1 MQNRVKPIHY
11 VFKNGLKVTIPF
23 LFFYVIFA
31 FTPVEL
37 FDDFFEFKKIMSPTD
52 FISTILGV
60 IATIISITVA
70 IIILSFE
77 TFKHK
82 AGEYATEYFGSIKWL
97 HYLVALYITSI
108 LLIFFS
114 FIHIS
119 REGSDYVNLLYFN
132 TYLFITTLGLLL
144 VFSYK
149 LFQSISVSELIAY
162 YYSRLSVKDIIAN
175 RGQYGSPGSI
185 KEALAN
191 PLFILEDLGLSY
203 VRKGDFV
210 AANFIY
216 SKISDKIIEEIKGA
230 DDNDCRQYLNS
241 LSKVYYNVIPE
252 AIHQNND
259 VLLSEIWEWH
269 YIIHSSLGIKRAS
282 VFWNY
287 YSNFG
292 CSYYKIL
299 VQNGKYDHSEEFFK
313 SVSILFYNDDF
324 EELFPDEK
332 LILSFALYYQ
342 EEYIN
347 LYGKPEMLNENNY
360 TDHAWEDFIK
370 AYVTIYYTCG
380 EFNLETNNERGLIA
394 VIHSLSRHIKFSHT
408 SSSAPLKSLYV
419 YRVFYS
425 IIRELLDR
433 GIDRDIFRND
443 TDKILRD
450 INPLTG
456 IGLMDKVLYER
467 LVLTEYCNLLIF
479 LQRNGITSHYIFG
492 GLTFGPMVLTG
503 ELGALAHRYLYG
515 YKKDENMIGCLETIV
530 EVFEVLKED
539 LERDLT
545 SGKSQGLHFQ
555 LRERLKEISIRLSTS
570 QTTDVRLTQM
580 NRKLNT
586 LIRIMTRIRKDKG
599 IE

>member
-1 MQNRVKPIHY
+1 M
-11 VFKNGLKVTIPF
+11 FKNGLKVTIPL
-23 LFFYVIFA
+23 LFFYAIFA
-31 FTPVEL
+31 FTPIEL

-60 IATIISITVA
+60 LATIISITVA

-175 RGQYGSPGSI
+175 RGQYGSPGLI

-216 SKISDKIIEEIKGA
+216 SKISDKIIDEIKGA
-230 DDNDCRQYLNS
+230 DDNNCRQYLNY

-259 VLLSEIWEWH
+259 VLLSEIWGWH
-269 YIIHSSLGIKRAS
+269 YRIHSSLGIKRAS
-282 VFWNY
+282 IFWDY
-287 YSNFG
+287 YSGFG

-299 VQNGKYDHSEEFFK
+299 IQNGKYDYSEEFFK
-313 SVSILFYNDDF
+313 TTSFLFYNYDF
-324 EELFPDEK
+324 KKLYPDEK

-342 EEYIN
+342 KEYIN
-347 LYGKPEMLNENNY
+347 LYGKPEMLNEDNY
-360 TDHAWEDFIK
+360 TDRAWEDFIK
-370 AYVTIYYTCG
+370 AYVRIYYTCG

-394 VIHSLSRHIKFSHT
+394 VIHSMSNHIKFRNT

-419 YRVFYS
+419 YGAFYP
-425 IIRELLDR
+425 IIGELLDR
-433 GIDRDIFRND
+433 GIDRGIFRND

-456 IGLMDKVLYER
+456 IGLTGKVLYER
-467 LVLTEYCNLLIF
+467 HVLTEYCNLLIF
-479 LQRNGITSHYIFG
+479 LQRNGITSHYILG
-492 GLTFGPMVLTG
+492 GLTYGPMVLPG
-503 ELGALAHRYLYG
+503 ELGALVHRYLHG
-515 YKKDENMIGCLETIV
+515 YKKDENMIGCLEFIV
-530 EVFEVLKED
+530 EVFGVLKEK
-539 LERDLT
+539 LEHDLT
-545 SGKSQGLHFQ
+545 SSKNQGLHFQ

-570 QTTDVRLTQM
+570 QTTDARLIQM
-580 NRKLNT
+580 NRKVNT

-599 IE
+599 IIEEQA